1 MKPSLRST
9 SAIESFIF
17 DAGMFTYSCFAVTAL
32 RIRVSMSAIGS
43 VMFKACVSSFSRAHP
58 LQVLSGRT
66 AICDPALPARLLH
79 SGQLSLKRHPP
90 EADPAQREIADV
102 GARPP
107 AHFAAVLCAHAVLR
121 LTVRPDDLGRFR
133 HRLRPLLRKR
143 HTHHLQQAAAL
154 FVVARR

>member
-66 AICDPALPARLLH
+66 AIRDPALPARLLH
-79 SGQLSLKRHPP
+79 SGQLSAKRHLPV
-90 EADPAQREIADV
+90 ADPAQREITDV
-102 GARPP
+102 RPRP
-107 AHFAAVLCAHAVLR
+107 SAQLAAVLRPHTVLR
-121 LTVRPDDLGRFR
+121 LAV
-133 HRLRPLLRKR
+133 
-143 HTHHLQQAAAL
+143 
-154 FVVARR
+154 

>member
-58 LQVLSGRT
+58 MQVLSGRT
-66 AICDPALPARLLH
+66 ANCDPALPTRLLH
-79 SGQLSLKRHPP
+79 ARQLSAQGHLP
-90 EADPAQREIADV
+90 EADPAQSEITDIRS
-102 GARPP
+102 RPT
-107 AHFAAVLCAHAVLR
+107 AELATVLRAHAVLR
-121 LTVRPDDLGRFR
+121 LAVRPDN
-133 HRLRPLLRKR
+133 
-143 HTHHLQQAAAL
+143 
-154 FVVARR
+154 